1 MVEQGVRDFRLAK
14 EKAADRHGVTDRGSL
29 PGNAEIEA
37 AITENRRIFAGGA
50 HDALLDSLRKTAV
63 RAMELLS
70 DHQPRLVGSVLS
82 GAVTPNSDVNLHVFA
97 DSPEA
102 IALSLMQKN
111 VPYEAAER
119 RLKLASGDYE
129 WQPVFRFVAG
139 DARIDVTVF
148 PEIGLRSAPLSPVD
162 GKPMRRA
169 SCTEVAELS
178 G

>member
-14 EKAADRHGVTDRGSL
+14 DKAADRHGVTDRGAL

-37 AITENRRIFAGGA
+37 AITENRRIFAGSA

-70 DHQPRLVGSVLS
+70 EHEPRLVGSVLS
-82 GAVTPNSDVNLHVFA
+82 GAVTPNSDINLHVFA
-97 DSPEA
+97 DSAET
-102 IALSLMQKN
+102 IAMSLMQKN
-111 VPYEAAER
+111 VPYDAAER
-119 RLKLASGDYE
+119 RVKLAGGDYE
-129 WQPVFRFVAG
+129 WKPVFRFIAG

-169 SCTEVAELS
+169 NCAEVGELA